1 MIKKHL
7 SGLVTALLAAALIVS
22 GCSSYSATTAP
33 EESSTSAAASAGE
46 TSGTAAAADDGS
58 STADGTGRTEEA
70 QAQSTEESAAAASAE
85 GQTETTA
92 TIVTNSGRLRVRSG
106 PGANYDIVTY
116 LNNGDTVT
124 VLSVEGEW
132 AQIRTADGQEGF
144 VSTAFLQMNEADTAD
159 TSATASDASQT
170 AATEPADSA
179 STASTV
185 EEAASAETATPAEGE
200 RSATV
205 STSNG
210 RLRVRSGPGA
220 DYDIVAYLN
229 NGDTV
234 TVLSV
239 EGDWAQIRTADG
251 QEGYVSTEFL
261 QMEEADAADTAATAE
276 DASEADTAE
285 QAEAAGTAEEAAAA
299 DTGAQAEGERSAV
312 VSTSNGRLRV
322 RSGPGADYDIV
333 AYLND
338 GDTVTVLSVE
348 GDWAKIRT
356 ADGQEGY
363 TSVEF
368 LNIEEAPAPETDT
381 QAESENPTEG
391 ETAAQEA
398 EGTATI
404 STTSG
409 RLRVRSGPGANYDI
423 VAYLYNGDTVTVLSI
438 DGEWAKVRTEDGE
451 EGYVSVS
458 FLDMTDDTES
468 TEAAAVDE
476 NADDTEP
483 AEETAEEEDQETTE
497 TTVEEESQETEEP
510 AVEEE
515 PQETAEEGA
524 TEEISAAASR
534 YSVYAGAVFED
545 LSNVRAEMNEDGS
558 YYYEDLT
565 ADGVTVVN
573 SAYTGRLTYTE
584 NAAGSATGEEAA
596 AEPAD
601 SGEEAADGATGN
613 TDSTSLVSAYLTSV
627 LSGSGMTD
635 ISDMTVEKS
644 EAIEENIPDEAK
656 AEAWTASWTM
666 KAEGNEK
673 ICHGAVICTETFTYV
688 YYLSAPADQADA
700 VQEKHIEIIN
710 GLTLMDGEG

>member
-58 STADGTGRTEEA
+58 NTADGTGRTEEA

-200 RSATV
+200 RSAT
-205 STSNG
+205 
-210 RLRVRSGPGA
+210 
-220 DYDIVAYLN
+220 
-229 NGDTV
+229 
-234 TVLSV
+234 
-239 EGDWAQIRTADG
+239 
-251 QEGYVSTEFL
+251 
-261 QMEEADAADTAATAE
+261 
-276 DASEADTAE
+276 
-285 QAEAAGTAEEAAAA
+285 
-299 DTGAQAEGERSAV
+299 

>member
-46 TSGTAAAADDGS
+46 TSGTAADDGS
-58 STADGTGRTEEA
+58 NTADGTGRTEEA

-200 RSATV
+200 RSAT
-205 STSNG
+205 
-210 RLRVRSGPGA
+210 
-220 DYDIVAYLN
+220 
-229 NGDTV
+229 
-234 TVLSV
+234 
-239 EGDWAQIRTADG
+239 
-251 QEGYVSTEFL
+251 
-261 QMEEADAADTAATAE
+261 
-276 DASEADTAE
+276 
-285 QAEAAGTAEEAAAA
+285 
-299 DTGAQAEGERSAV
+299 

-613 TDSTSLVSAYLTSV
+613 TNSTSLVSAYLTSV

>member
-200 RSATV
+200 RSA
-205 STSNG
+205 
-210 RLRVRSGPGA
+210 A
-220 DYDIVAYLN
+220 
-229 NGDTV
+229 
-234 TVLSV
+234 
-239 EGDWAQIRTADG
+239 
-251 QEGYVSTEFL
+251 
-261 QMEEADAADTAATAE
+261 
-276 DASEADTAE
+276 
-285 QAEAAGTAEEAAAA
+285 
-299 DTGAQAEGERSAV
+299 

>member
-170 AATEPADSA
+170 AATEPADTA

-185 EEAASAETATPAEGE
+185 EEAASAETA
-200 RSATV
+200 
-205 STSNG
+205 
-210 RLRVRSGPGA
+210 
-220 DYDIVAYLN
+220 
-229 NGDTV
+229 
-234 TVLSV
+234 
-239 EGDWAQIRTADG
+239 
-251 QEGYVSTEFL
+251 
-261 QMEEADAADTAATAE
+261 
-276 DASEADTAE
+276 
-285 QAEAAGTAEEAAAA
+285 
-299 DTGAQAEGERSAV
+299 AQAEGERSAT

-458 FLDMTDDTES
+458 FLNMTDDTES

>member
-170 AATEPADSA
+170 AATEPADTA

-200 RSATV
+200 RSAT
-205 STSNG
+205 
-210 RLRVRSGPGA
+210 
-220 DYDIVAYLN
+220 
-229 NGDTV
+229 
-234 TVLSV
+234 
-239 EGDWAQIRTADG
+239 
-251 QEGYVSTEFL
+251 
-261 QMEEADAADTAATAE
+261 
-276 DASEADTAE
+276 
-285 QAEAAGTAEEAAAA
+285 
-299 DTGAQAEGERSAV
+299 

-666 KAEGNEK
+666 KADGNEK

>member
-170 AATEPADSA
+170 AATEPADTA

-185 EEAASAETATPAEGE
+185 EEAASAETA
-200 RSATV
+200 
-205 STSNG
+205 
-210 RLRVRSGPGA
+210 
-220 DYDIVAYLN
+220 
-229 NGDTV
+229 
-234 TVLSV
+234 
-239 EGDWAQIRTADG
+239 
-251 QEGYVSTEFL
+251 
-261 QMEEADAADTAATAE
+261 
-276 DASEADTAE
+276 
-285 QAEAAGTAEEAAAA
+285 
-299 DTGAQAEGERSAV
+299 AQAEGERSAT

-458 FLDMTDDTES
+458 FLNMTDDTES

-483 AEETAEEEDQETTE
+483 AEETAEEEDQETAE

>member
-170 AATEPADSA
+170 AATEPADTA

-185 EEAASAETATPAEGE
+185 EEAASAETA
-200 RSATV
+200 
-205 STSNG
+205 
-210 RLRVRSGPGA
+210 
-220 DYDIVAYLN
+220 
-229 NGDTV
+229 
-234 TVLSV
+234 
-239 EGDWAQIRTADG
+239 
-251 QEGYVSTEFL
+251 
-261 QMEEADAADTAATAE
+261 
-276 DASEADTAE
+276 
-285 QAEAAGTAEEAAAA
+285 
-299 DTGAQAEGERSAV
+299 AQAEGERSAA

>member
-200 RSATV
+200 RSAT
-205 STSNG
+205 
-210 RLRVRSGPGA
+210 
-220 DYDIVAYLN
+220 
-229 NGDTV
+229 
-234 TVLSV
+234 
-239 EGDWAQIRTADG
+239 
-251 QEGYVSTEFL
+251 
-261 QMEEADAADTAATAE
+261 
-276 DASEADTAE
+276 
-285 QAEAAGTAEEAAAA
+285 
-299 DTGAQAEGERSAV
+299 